1 MGNFLD
7 WNRWG
12 GDTAEIIGTAAHVV
26 GFLGMLCVVLAFW
39 LVVSEKWKPTSLSYN
54 LLNGLG
60 AVLLI
65 LSLCVHFNLG
75 SFVIEIFW
83 IAISGMG
90 IVKHY
95 KRQRQ
100 PENPLSLT

>member
-1 MGNFLD
+1 MGVLQWFDLSEAALNFLSL
-7 WNRWG
+7 
-12 GDTAEIIGTAAHVV
+12 AAHIV
-26 GFLGMLCVVLAFW
+26 GFAGMGCVVLAFW

-65 LSLCVHFNLG
+65 LSLCVRFTLG
-75 SFVIEIFW
+75 SVVIEIFW
-83 IAISGMG
+83 IAMSAMG
-90 IVKHY
+90 IAKHC

-100 PENPLSLT
+100 PENE

>member
-1 MGNFLD
+1 MGVLQWFDLSEAALNFLSL
-7 WNRWG
+7 
-12 GDTAEIIGTAAHVV
+12 AAHIV
-26 GFLGMLCVVLAFW
+26 GFAGMGCVVLAFW

-83 IAISGMG
+83 IAISAMG
-90 IVKHY
+90 IAQHCNL
-95 KRQRQ
+95 QRQ
-100 PENPLSLT
+100 PEKE

>member
-1 MGNFLD
+1 MGVLHMLSL
-7 WNRWG
+7 
-12 GDTAEIIGTAAHVV
+12 AAHIIGFA
-26 GFLGMLCVVLAFW
+26 GMGCVVLAFW

-83 IAISGMG
+83 IAISAMG
-90 IVKHY
+90 IAKHC

-100 PENPLSLT
+100 PENE

>member
-1 MGNFLD
+1 MGKFLD

-39 LVVSEKWKPTSLSYN
+39 LVVNEKWKPTSLAYN
-54 LLNGLG
+54 LLNGAG

-65 LSLCVHFNLG
+65 LSLLVHFNLG

-83 IAISGMG
+83 IAISATG
-90 IVKHY
+90 VWKHY
-95 KRQRQ
+95 RAARRK
-100 PENPLSLT
+100 E

>member
-1 MGNFLD
+1 MGVLQWFNLDEATLNFLSL
-7 WNRWG
+7 
-12 GDTAEIIGTAAHVV
+12 AAHIV
-26 GFLGMLCVVLAFW
+26 GFAGMGCVVLAFW

-90 IVKHY
+90 IAKHC

-100 PENPLSLT
+100 PENE

>member
-1 MGNFLD
+1 MGVLQWFNLDEATLHFLSL
-7 WNRWG
+7 
-12 GDTAEIIGTAAHVV
+12 AAHIIGFA
-26 GFLGMLCVVLAFW
+26 GMGCVVLAFW

-65 LSLCVHFNLG
+65 LSLLVHFNLG

-83 IAISGMG
+83 IAISATG
-90 IVKHY
+90 VWKPY
-95 KRQRQ
+95 RAVRRK
-100 PENPLSLT
+100 E